1 MVRSNLVTWNS
12 YTIEVL
18 NILKEARY
26 DKDLLNFLY
35 INDFEMRSLTFRP
48 QSNFNPG
55 MQAACTKDPFATKRI
70 SNKSSANAII

>member
-1 MVRSNLVTWNS
+1 
-12 YTIEVL
+12 
-18 NILKEARY
+18 
-26 DKDLLNFLY
+26 
-35 INDFEMRSLTFRP
+35 MRSLTFRP